1 MVGRG
6 VGVDGLRV
14 GVGAGL
20 RVGVG
25 VGLGVAVGVGVGVGL
40 GVAVGVGVGVSVGAA
55 VGAGVSVGAAVG
67 ECASVRDSIK
77 TNELRSA
84 APLPARSILPDATN
98 PQNRTTT
105 TAATAVTAAAS
116 LTLFSTLS
124 EFFAGSPSIF
134 VFSAARIR
142 AGAVKFPHF
151 YPLSAKNAE
160 RCANCTTFS
169 SKGQIKLRGGLY
181 SEGSTPE
188 IVMTML
194 DSNIATDNACENR

>member
-1 MVGRG
+1 LVGRG

-20 RVGVG
+20 GVGVG

-55 VGAGVSVGAAVG
+55 VGAGVSVSAAVG
-67 ECASVRDSIK
+67 EGASVCGSIRM
-77 TNELRSA
+77 NELRSA
-84 APLPARSILPDATN
+84 APLFTRSILPDAAN
-98 PQNRTTT
+98 PQKKTTT
-105 TAATAVTAAAS
+105 SAATAVTAAAN

-142 AGAVKFPHF
+142 AGAVNFPHF

-160 RCANCTTFS
+160 RCANCTTFRM
-169 SKGQIKLRGGLY
+169 KGQIKLRGG
-181 SEGSTPE
+181 
-188 IVMTML
+188 
-194 DSNIATDNACENR
+194 R

>member
-20 RVGVG
+20 GVGVG

-84 APLPARSILPDATN
+84 APLPARSILPDAAN
-98 PQNRTTT
+98 PQKKTTT
-105 TAATAVTAAAS
+105 TAATAVTAAAN
-116 LTLFSTLS
+116 LTMPRTLS
-124 EFFAGSPSIF
+124 ARFADSPSILLL
-134 VFSAARIR
+134 SAARTR
-142 AGAVKFPHF
+142 SGAVNCPHF
-151 YPLSAKNAE
+151 YLLSAKNAE
-160 RCANCTTFS
+160 RCANCTTFRM
-169 SKGQIKLRGGLY
+169 KGQIKLRGAADK
-181 SEGSTPE
+181 
-188 IVMTML
+188 I
-194 DSNIATDNACENR
+194 IA